1 VQTNLNIAK
10 ARIWE
15 QIKLG
20 IWLSLFNT
28 RDIASKMK
36 DEIATEGSWILGSFY
51 L

>member
-1 VQTNLNIAK
+1 VQKNLNIAK

-15 QIKLG
+15 EIKLG

-28 RDIASKMK
+28 KNIASKMK
-36 DEIATEGSWILGSFY
+36 DEIVTKGSWISGSFY